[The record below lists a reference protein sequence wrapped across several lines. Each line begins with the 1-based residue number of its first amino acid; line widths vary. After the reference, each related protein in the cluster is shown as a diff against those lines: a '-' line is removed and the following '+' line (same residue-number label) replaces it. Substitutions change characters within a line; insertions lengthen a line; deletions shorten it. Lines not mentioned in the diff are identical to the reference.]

1 MSGCNCN
8 DNYENIKRKLDEK
21 NSKIKYCYIQGPKGE
36 QGEPGKTGARGPQGP
51 ASISVGLT
59 ETVMP
64 DSNASVENIGT
75 AEDLILK
82 FSIPKGNKG
91 EN

>member
-36 QGEPGKTGARGPQGP
+36 QGEPGKTGAR
-51 ASISVGLT
+51 
-59 ETVMP
+59 
-64 DSNASVENIGT
+64 
-75 AEDLILK
+75 
-82 FSIPKGNKG
+82 
-91 EN
+91 

>member
-64 DSNASVENIGT
+64 DSNASVEIWRKERSDRVQRRRRNP
-75 AEDLILK
+75 E
-82 FSIPKGNKG
+82 
-91 EN
+91 